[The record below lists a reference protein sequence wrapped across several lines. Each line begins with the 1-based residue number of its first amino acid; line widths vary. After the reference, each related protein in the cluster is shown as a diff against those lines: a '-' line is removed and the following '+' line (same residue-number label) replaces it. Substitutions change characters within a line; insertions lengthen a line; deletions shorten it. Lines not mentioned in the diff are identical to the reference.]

1 MSQDWTWSSPK
12 LKKSYPWRW
21 LRIFLLLGSQIE
33 DKLQSKFLL
42 RKWVSWEIFKK
53 KQKCEQREQ
62 QHFKRIFSS
71 LYFVFFFVFPFKVLR
86 VWCRSD
92 FTNPLCCFQ
101 EPYPNKLKIKHLTQW
116 ILKVLNHNLFHLP
129 TISLLKFLENW
140 AEAAKHMPAPVST
153 WLRYH
158 V

>member
-1 MSQDWTWSSPK
+1 MKINYKVNSFSAMGFP
-12 LKKSYPWRW
+12 
-21 LRIFLLLGSQIE
+21 
-33 DKLQSKFLL
+33 
-42 RKWVSWEIFKK
+42 WEIFKK
-53 KQKCEQREQ
+53 KQKCEHREQ
-62 QHFKRIFSS
+62 QHCKRIFSS
-71 LYFVFFFVFPFKVLR
+71 LYFVFSFFFFPFKVLR

-92 FTNPLCCFQ
+92 FTNPFCCFQ

-153 WLRYH
+153 WLHYH